1 MSKMISN
8 LPVIDVDGTD
18 AITHYPTLFPNI
30 PGTFDLARQTLGRTR
45 MPPGRDID
53 MNMSVLTN
61 QVQGLDGVSRFGG

>member
-1 MSKMISN
+1 MTTEAMQLLTV
-8 LPVIDVDGTD
+8 LPCFK
-18 AITHYPTLFPNI
+18 YI

-61 QVQGLDGVSRFGG
+61 QVQGLDGVSRFGGDV